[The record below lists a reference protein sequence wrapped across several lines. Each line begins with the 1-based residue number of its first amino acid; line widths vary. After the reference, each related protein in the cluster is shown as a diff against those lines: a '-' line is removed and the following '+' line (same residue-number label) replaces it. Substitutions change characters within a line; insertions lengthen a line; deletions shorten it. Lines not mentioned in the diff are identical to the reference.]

1 MPIKSMTGFARD
13 DGAIGRYSWFWEMRT
28 VNGRGKDIRMRLP
41 SGYDDL
47 EAHCRSLVAKSIIR
61 GNCNLTLKV
70 ERITGDQMIKV
81 NEVALKQIAR
91 AIRKAE
97 MFVDAKQPSID
108 GILGLRGVLE
118 VVEPEHS
125 PDELEELNKAV
136 IASLTKT
143 LERVQ
148 SARLNEGQHLFEA
161 ISSHIEQIEK
171 SLGVI
176 EQSKS
181 RSTEVIQARL
191 REQVQ
196 KLLDSD
202 VASLGEE
209 RLHQEAVLLATKADL
224 EEEIVRLKAHIVSA
238 RDLLNDTGAV
248 GRKLDFL
255 AQEFN
260 REANTI
266 CSKSNAI
273 DVTNA
278 GLELKTVID
287 QMKEQVQNI
296 E

>member
-1 MPIKSMTGFARD
+1 
-13 DGAIGRYSWFWEMRT
+13 MRT
-28 VNGRGKDIRMRLP
+28 VNGRGRDIRIRLP
-41 SGYDDL
+41 AGYDDL
-47 EAHCRSLVAKSIIR
+47 ERKSRALVADYIIR
-61 GNCNLTLKV
+61 GNCNISLKI
-70 ERITGDQMIKV
+70 ERVTGDQVIKV

-97 MFVDAKQPSID
+97 LFVEAGEPSMD

-118 VVEPEHS
+118 VVEPEHN
-125 PDELEELNKAV
+125 PQEFEELNKAV
-136 IASLTKT
+136 FDSLGTT
-143 LERVQ
+143 LIQVKQ
-148 SARLNEGQHLFEA
+148 ARIDEGEHLFNA
-161 ISSHIEQIEK
+161 ISSHID
-171 SLGVI
+171 VI
-176 EQSKS
+176 ETNVLLITNSKS
-181 RSTEVIQARL
+181 RTAQAIRTRL
-191 REQVQ
+191 HEQVQ

-202 VASLGEE
+202 VGLSGE

-224 EEEIVRLKAHIVSA
+224 EEELVRLRAHIASA
-238 RDLLNDTGAV
+238 RTLLAEDGAV

-278 GLELKTVID
+278 GLELKTVVD

>member
-1 MPIKSMTGFARD
+1 MPIKSMTGFARG
-13 DGAIGRYSWFWEMRT
+13 DGSIGRYSWFWEVRT
-28 VNGRGKDIRMRLP
+28 VNGRGRDIRLRLP
-41 SGYDDL
+41 AGYDEL
-47 EAHCRSLVAKSIIR
+47 ERKSRALVANYITR
-61 GNCNLTLKV
+61 GNCNITLKI
-70 ERITGDQMIKV
+70 ERLTGDQVLKV
-81 NEVALKQIAR
+81 NENALKQVAR

-97 MFVDAKQPSID
+97 LFVEASEASMD
-108 GILGLRGVLE
+108 GILALRGVLE
-118 VVEPEHS
+118 TVEPEHD
-125 PDELEELNKAV
+125 PQEFDELNKAV
-136 IASLTKT
+136 LDSLITT
-143 LERVQ
+143 LEQVKQ
-148 SARLNEGQHLFEA
+148 ARIDEGKHLFNA
-161 ISSHIEQIEK
+161 ISTHIDEIETNVE
-171 SLGVI
+171 LI
-176 EQSKS
+176 TRSKS
-181 RSTEVIQARL
+181 RSAQAIRTRL
-191 REQVQ
+191 QEQVQ

-202 VASLGEE
+202 VGLSEE

-224 EEEIVRLKAHIVSA
+224 EEEIVRLRAHIVSA
-238 RDLLNDTGAV
+238 RSLLAEDGPV

>member
-1 MPIKSMTGFARD
+1 MPLMSMTGFARD
-13 DGAIGRYSWFWEMRT
+13 DGSIGRYTWFWEIRT
-28 VNGRGKDIRMRLP
+28 VNGRGRDIRMRLP
-41 SGYDDL
+41 PSHDNL
-47 EAHCRSLVAKSIIR
+47 ENKCRALIAQYIIR

-70 ERITGDQMIKV
+70 ERITGNQEIRV
-81 NEVALKQIAR
+81 NENALKQVAR
-91 AIRKAE
+91 AIRKAD
-97 MFVDAKQPSID
+97 MFLEASEASMD
-108 GILGLRGVLE
+108 GILALRGVLE

-125 PDELEELNKAV
+125 PQELKEFDNAVMTSLKQVLDKLHDARSDEGN
-136 IASLTKT
+136 
-143 LERVQ
+143 
-148 SARLNEGQHLFEA
+148 HLFDA
-161 ISSHIEQIEK
+161 ISSHVEEIEK
-171 SLGVI
+171 QVLVI

-181 RSTEVIQARL
+181 RSVVAIQQRL
-191 REQVQ
+191 HDQVQ
-196 KLLDSD
+196 KLIDAD
-202 VASLGEE
+202 TGLGEE

-224 EEEIVRLKAHIVSA
+224 EEEIIRLKAHIVSA
-238 RDLLNDTGAV
+238 RSLLKADGAV

-278 GLELKTVID
+278 GLELKTIID

>member
-13 DGAIGRYSWFWEMRT
+13 DGSIGRYSWYWEVRT
-28 VNGRGKDIRMRLP
+28 VNGRGRDIRLRLP
-41 SGYDDL
+41 AGYD
-47 EAHCRSLVAKSIIR
+47 EIERKSRSLVANYIIR
-61 GNCNLTLKV
+61 GNCNISLKI
-70 ERITGDQMIKV
+70 ERLMGNQVLRV
-81 NEVALKQIAR
+81 NENALKQVAR

-97 MFVDAKQPSID
+97 LFVEASEPGMD
-108 GILGLRGVLE
+108 GILALRGVLE
-118 VVEPEHS
+118 TVEPEHD
-125 PDELEELNKAV
+125 PQELNELNKAV
-136 IASLTKT
+136 LDSLLKT
-143 LERVQ
+143 LERVKQ
-148 SARLNEGQHLFEA
+148 ARIDEGTHLFHA
-161 ISSHIEQIEK
+161 ISTHIDEIETNVE
-171 SLGVI
+171 LI
-176 EQSKS
+176 TRSKS
-181 RSTEVIQARL
+181 RSTQAIRTRL
-191 REQVQ
+191 QEQVK

-202 VASLGEE
+202 VGLSEE

-224 EEEIVRLKAHIVSA
+224 EEELVRLRAHIVSA
-238 RDLLNDTGAV
+238 RSLLADDGAV

>member
-1 MPIKSMTGFARD
+1 MTGFARD
-13 DGAIGRYSWFWEMRT
+13 SGTIGRYSWFWEIRT
-28 VNGRGKDIRMRLP
+28 VNGKGRDIRLRLP
-41 SGYDDL
+41 PGYDDL
-47 EAHCRSLVAKSIIR
+47 EARCRKIVSDYIIR

-97 MFVDAKQPSID
+97 MFVDANSPSID

-125 PDELEELNKAV
+125 PEELKEFHKAV
-136 IASLTKT
+136 TASLETG
-143 LERVQ
+143 LEKVVVSRQ
-148 SARLNEGQHLFEA
+148 EEGKHLYDA
-161 ISSHIEQIEK
+161 VSSHIDRIEE
-171 SLGVI
+171 SLSVI
-176 EQSKS
+176 EQSPS
-181 RSTEVIQARL
+181 RQPEKIRARL
-191 REQVQ
+191 KEQI
-196 KLLDSD
+196 KRLLEDD
-202 VASLGEE
+202 NNLPDEN
-209 RLHQEAVLLATKADL
+209 RLFQEAVLLATRADI
-224 EEEIVRLKAHIVSA
+224 EEEIVRLKAHIISA
-238 RDLLNDTGAV
+238 RKLLESSGSI

-255 AQEFN
+255 TQEFN

-278 GLELKTVID
+278 GLQLKTVID

>member
-13 DGAIGRYSWFWEMRT
+13 DGSIGRYTWFWEIRT
-28 VNGRGKDIRMRLP
+28 VNGRGRDIRMRLP
-41 SGYDDL
+41 SGYDSL
-47 EAHCRSLVAKSIIR
+47 EAECRSLIASHIIR

-70 ERITGDQMIKV
+70 ERITGNQEIKL
-81 NEVALKQIAR
+81 NEMALKQIAR

-97 MFVDAKQPSID
+97 MFVDASEPSID
-108 GILGLRGVLE
+108 GILALRGVLE
-118 VVEPEHS
+118 VVDSEHNPE
-125 PDELEELNKAV
+125 ELEELNTALLT
-136 IASLTKT
+136 SLQTTMDKVM
-143 LERVQ
+143 E
-148 SARLNEGQHLFEA
+148 ARRDEGLHLFDA
-161 ISSHIEQIEK
+161 ISSHVNQIEK
-171 SLGVI
+171 HVTLI
-176 EQSKS
+176 ENSKS
-181 RSTEVIQARL
+181 RSVESIQNRL

-202 VASLGEE
+202 VGFKED
-209 RLHQEAVLLATKADL
+209 RLLQEAVLLATKADL
-224 EEEIVRLKAHIVSA
+224 EEEIIRLNAHIVSA
-238 RDLLNDTGAV
+238 RNLLNEEGAV

-278 GLELKTVID
+278 GLDLKTVID